1 MANEAVTIAVTVA
14 DVVLLAAAAASFG
27 RRRAQLHDRARR
39 DGDLQ
44 TVRVKTEAHR
54 HRDW

>member
-14 DVVLLAAAAASFG
+14 DVVLLAVAAASFG